1 MSDFGQRQ
9 QRNGDDLGVET
20 RETGQSDWVGT
31 ISSIAGEAKSVGA
44 YRYGDQ
50 AYNTMFV
57 TPFGTG
63 VSGGEYMNPGGSM
76 WDWDTGLAI
85 SEMPGEWS
93 QDGVKANNSPNA
105 NTPPNVTGKGGS

>member
-31 ISSIAGEAKSVGA
+31 ISSMADQAKAAGA
-44 YRYGDQ
+44 YRLQQSYDM
-50 AYNTMFV
+50 AFDS
-57 TPFGTG
+57 PFGSG
-63 VSGGEYMNPGGSM
+63 SAGGEYVNPGGSM
-76 WDWDTGLAI
+76 WDWDGGLAI
-85 SEMPGEWS
+85 AETPGEWS
-93 QDGVKANNSPNA
+93 QPGVHANNSPNA